1 VLRTA
6 LSLPKGRRTS
16 ALDQSITKSGPA
28 QQALLESS
36 HPSAVALMIVAEKV
50 QEAVQ
55 RQDPKLSRE
64 MVAKGAGLAAGD
76 AGGDDDV
83 A

>member
-1 VLRTA
+1 
-6 LSLPKGRRTS
+6 
-16 ALDQSITKSGPA
+16 
-28 QQALLESS
+28 
-36 HPSAVALMIVAEKV
+36 MIVAEKV

-55 RQDPKLSRE
+55 GQDPKLSRE
-64 MVAKGAGLAAGD
+64 MVAECAGLAAGD